1 MNCRMNI
8 VVVVVDMIEVCLGV
22 TKVCVCVNCRMNV
35 VVVVVHM
42 SEVCLGVTKVCV

>member
-1 MNCRMNI
+1 
-8 VVVVVDMIEVCLGV
+8 
-22 TKVCVCVNCRMNV
+22 VCVCVNCRMNV